1 MQYSY
6 ESLFFVAALLLLVS
20 VVLSKASEKF
30 GLPTLIIF
38 MVIGMIAG
46 SEGVFGIHFDDNEI
60 AKGIGILALSMIL
73 FYGGTDTKW
82 VMIKPVIK
90 EGVVLATL
98 GVVATAGITG
108 YAVHILLKIPVIE
121 ALLLGAIVSS
131 TDAAAVFSILRSK
144 GINLKGNLKPL
155 LELESGSND
164 PMAVFLTVGIIGVI
178 TASGTSALSLIPA
191 FFVEMVIGLAAGFL
205 FGRLMVRFINRIN
218 LEYDGLYPV
227 LTMALVIIIFMVTT
241 QLKGNGYL
249 SVYVAGITLGNS
261 TFIHKNNIIRFH
273 DGVAWLMQIVIFLML
288 GLLVFPSK
296 VIPVAGQGIIA
307 GLVLIFIA
315 RPAAVFAC
323 LSFSKLSFKEKV
335 MISWVGLRGAVPVI
349 LAIFPL
355 TAGVPGAE
363 KIFNIVFFIVL
374 LSALFQG
381 STIAVVS
388 RWLGLEEPIINRKKA
403 PIEIDSMAGVNAD
416 LNEVMIPFGS
426 DAVGKRLF
434 EIGIPKGAL
443 VTLISRDEQFIIPDG
458 GTVLESGDVML
469 VMADKAAVKTIERNV
484 FVKKPAAEE
493 KEKGGGAE

>member
-6 ESLFFVAALLLLVS
+6 ESVIFVAALLLLIS
-20 VVLSKASEKF
+20 VVLSKASDKI
-30 GLPTLIIF
+30 GLPTLLIF
-38 MVIGMIAG
+38 IVIGMLAG

-60 AKGIGILALSMIL
+60 AKGIGIAALSMIL
-73 FYGGTDTKW
+73 FYGGMDTKW
-82 VMIKPVIK
+82 AMIKPVLK
-90 EGVVLATL
+90 EGVLLATM
-98 GVVATAGITG
+98 GVLMTAGITG
-108 YAVHILLKIPVIE
+108 GLLHFLLKMPLIDSM
-121 ALLLGAIVSS
+121 LLGAIVSS

-164 PMAVFLTVGIIGVI
+164 PMAVFLTIGIIGVM
-178 TASGTSALSLIPA
+178 TGSHSSPLSLIPS
-191 FFVEMVIGLAAGFL
+191 FFVEMAIGLAAGVI
-205 FGRLMVRFINRIN
+205 FGRLMVEFINRIN

-227 LTMALVIIIFMVTT
+227 LTMALVIILYMVTT
-241 QLKGNGYL
+241 HIKGNGYL
-249 SVYVAGITLGNS
+249 SVYVAGIVLGNR
-261 TFIHKNNIIRFH
+261 TFIHKNNLIRFH

-296 VIPVAGQGIIA
+296 VIPVAGDGIIA
-307 GLVLIFIA
+307 GIVLIFLA

-323 LSFSKLSFKEKV
+323 LSFSRLNNKEKL
-335 MISWVGLRGAVPVI
+335 MISWVGLRGAVPVM

-363 KIFNIVFFIVL
+363 KIFNIVFFTVL
-374 LSALFQG
+374 LSALLQG
-381 STIAVVS
+381 STISLVS
-388 RWLGLEEPIINRKKA
+388 RWLGLEEPLKNRKKA
-403 PIEIDSMAGVNAD
+403 PIEMDALAGVNAD

-426 DAVGKRLF
+426 VAVGKRLF

-469 VMADKAAVKTIERNV
+469 VMADKTALKTIERNV
-484 FVKKPAAEE
+484 FVQKKMEPEKDEE
-493 KEKGGGAE
+493 GDTQ